1 MLSQMRERAID
12 LGEKGG
18 RFLGMN
24 PQQVATVMEF
34 ASNLRRGVVDL
45 PLNDRSKELL
55 AEISILKSDK
65 EVQRVAIAGLEREIS
80 TREPPREGES
90 NVLKQVLDN
99 LAADNQKL
107 RDEIAMLR
115 TGGPIDPKSSVLTP
129 LMRQRA
135 KEILGEELVAMP
147 ASAEVQ
153 FICAIDAYDKI
164 IQRRITEQTVDIAFN
179 SADGRSELPA
189 SDHLRDA
196 DVLLDST
203 MNKKMGR
210 RLNEEERATGNGP
223 GQLVAMDERFV
234 KLTVK
239 CKSLE
244 DELST
249 EKKTRSDAQQQLAET
264 QAIYSKQR
272 DEFVEMKSM
281 SDALEETKQK
291 LSGYVGDVK
300 NIHLAILSLQESHSA
315 KARQQISCLND
326 IIREKS
332 RLYDALASRI
342 KQEGA
347 VKKMSP
353 PLSRARGHREHKS
366 DRGNREHHKSD
377 HSTSTNSIDRSISRA
392 VSSSG
397 RCPPTLE
404 QTMQKHLEDSLRI
417 ITDRENVIREQ
428 AQKIVELTQKLLR
441 ADESY
446 QNLVKEAERMKTDSE
461 CNTHFEYLS

>member
-24 PQQVATVMEF
+24 PQQVATIMEF

-80 TREPPREGES
+80 TREPPTEGES

-164 IQRRITEQTVDIAFN
+164 IQRRITEQTVDIVFS

-196 DVLLDST
+196 DVLLDSN

-210 RLNEEERATGNGP
+210 RLNEEEKATGNGP

-264 QAIYSKQR
+264 QVIYSKQR

-291 LSGYVGDVK
+291 LSGYVSV
-300 NIHLAILSLQESHSA
+300 H
-315 KARQQISCLND
+315 C
-326 IIREKS
+326 
-332 RLYDALASRI
+332 
-342 KQEGA
+342 GA
-347 VKKMSP
+347 
-353 PLSRARGHREHKS
+353 
-366 DRGNREHHKSD
+366 
-377 HSTSTNSIDRSISRA
+377 
-392 VSSSG
+392 
-397 RCPPTLE
+397 
-404 QTMQKHLEDSLRI
+404 
-417 ITDRENVIREQ
+417 
-428 AQKIVELTQKLLR
+428 
-441 ADESY
+441 
-446 QNLVKEAERMKTDSE
+446 
-461 CNTHFEYLS
+461 